1 MSTTNSEMAVAG
13 AAGRGVGRGGGRG
26 VGRGVGRARAAIGG
40 AVLGLLLC
48 AGSVMGQTA
57 LGDGH
62 ALDANNRVGSG
73 GRNTPVRDLAA
84 QIRFNNAVITGQAA
98 GGKSFR
104 GNAGYGAANE
114 FRGQTASDVLYT
126 FQRDSAY
133 SGLVGTGIRGTDALR
148 YQFALS
154 TGAVVPGQFAGTYGA
169 VGRAPTATGTA
180 AVSRV
185 APGDATS
192 VLRSTSQFLAQR
204 SLRPTVVGYD
214 EDGQGGRY
222 ALAASPLMGVSLY
235 KTEQEELKG
244 SRPNALPTIP
254 GAEEE
259 KKELTPEQK
268 AREEQRK
275 RMREVR
281 VYNPFTGLEPSAAG
295 LPSAIDRLGT
305 DVTARI
311 DTAIPTTLVEA
322 ITPAHQQ
329 VIDKFK
335 SGYEAG
341 KGEGAAGGAGAQPGD
356 QLTWEEQLVRMRA
369 VLRGENPAGAL
380 QAYEKEREER
390 KRNPAGA
397 PGSTTPDSS
406 SPGSGAPGSNT
417 PDSMAPGAARLPGTL
432 DDAAVKAEAERV
444 EKELAA
450 MQSAGKKLGLS
461 ASTIK
466 ALKSAGVNF
475 ERLDAGMTPSNKT
488 GEPDMIYQGHMEA
501 GQKALGNGKWFDA
514 EERFTR
520 AMAAAPGEPMAVVG
534 RVHAQIGAGLY
545 LSAAQNLRRL
555 FTDHPELVASRFAPE
570 IAPQGQRA
578 EEIKSRLRDE
588 LGKATEKSALG
599 RDAGLLLA
607 YLGHLESDTDA
618 VRQGLGEFVRRV
630 PEGDTADA
638 ALGELLKAVWTEE
651 KKP

>member
-13 AAGRGVGRGGGRG
+13 AAGRGVGR
-26 VGRGVGRARAAIGG
+26 ARAAIGG
-40 AVLGLLLC
+40 AVLGLVLC

-104 GNAGYGAANE
+104 GDAGYGAANE

-169 VGRAPTATGTA
+169 VGRAPTATGTS

-254 GAEEE
+254 GAEEG

-380 QAYEKEREER
+380 KAYEKEREER
-390 KRNPAGA
+390 KRNPEGA
-397 PGSTTPDSS
+397 PGST
-406 SPGSGAPGSNT
+406 APGSAAPGT
-417 PDSMAPGAARLPGTL
+417 AEPGAGASGTGVPGAAPTVGN
-432 DDAAVKAEAERV
+432 DKEMKAEAERV
-444 EKELAA
+444 ERELAA
-450 MQSAGKKLGLS
+450 MQSAGRKLGLS

-501 GQKALGNGKWFDA
+501 GQRALGNGKWFDA

-570 IAPQGQRA
+570 IGPQGQRA

-618 VRQGLGEFVRRV
+618 VRQGLAEFVRRV

-651 KKP
+651 KQP